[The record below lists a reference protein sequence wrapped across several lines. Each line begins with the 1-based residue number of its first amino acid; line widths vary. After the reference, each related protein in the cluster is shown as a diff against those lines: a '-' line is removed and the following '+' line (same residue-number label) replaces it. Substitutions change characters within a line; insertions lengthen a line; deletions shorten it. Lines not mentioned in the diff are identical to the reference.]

1 MINFLNPNYQEEGMS
16 IDNLV
21 IEHLKALRAEVADI
35 KADTATIRQ
44 RMQGVDTACMEL
56 RRSDLHLH
64 EDLARQQMT
73 MDQVLERVQRIEKRL
88 ELC

>member
-1 MINFLNPNYQEEGMS
+1 MINFLNPNHQEERMS
-16 IDNLV
+16 MDHLV
-21 IEHLKALRAEVADI
+21 IEHLKAVRAEVADI
-35 KADTATIRQ
+35 KVDTATIRQ
-44 RMQGVDTACMEL
+44 RMQGVDAACMEL

-64 EDLARQQMT
+64 EDLARQQLA

>member
-1 MINFLNPNYQEEGMS
+1 MN
-16 IDNLV
+16 IDNLG

-44 RMQGVDTACMEL
+44 RMQGVDAACMEL

-64 EDLARQQMT
+64 EGLARQQLT

>member
-1 MINFLNPNYQEEGMS
+1 MRM
-16 IDNLV
+16 DNLV
-21 IEHLKALRAEVADI
+21 IEHLKALRAAVADI
-35 KADTATIRQ
+35 KAGTAAIRQ
-44 RMQGVDTACMEL
+44 RMQGVDAACMAL

-64 EDLARQQMT
+64 EDLARQQLA